1 MKTLLKNIT
10 ILPMTNPKEIIE
22 KGYVLI
28 NDSLIQA
35 VGAGEPP
42 AGDYEKVIEG
52 TNYLVMPG
60 LINTHT
66 HAGMTLLRSYAD
78 DLPLMEWLETK
89 IWPMEDRLTGDDMYW
104 GTMLAITEMIKSG
117 TTTFT
122 DMYFYMDRVAQAVQ
136 ESGIRAVLSRG
147 MVGVGPENQLAIDQ
161 SRQFIRDWQGGAQ
174 GRITVM
180 LGPHA
185 PYTCPPDYL
194 KQVVALAKETGVGI
208 NIHVAET
215 LDEINT
221 IERDYGMSPVALLEK
236 AGVFEV
242 PVIAAHCVHV
252 SEEDIAIM
260 KKYGVGVAHNPESNM
275 KLASGIAPVPRM
287 LEAGLAVG
295 LGTDGASSNNDLDMI
310 QETRTCAFLHK
321 VNSMD
326 PTVLPAEQALS
337 LATTL
342 GAQVLHLEKEIGC
355 LAPGYKADMILINLD
370 QPHMTPRYDLMANL
384 VYAGKASD
392 VDTVIIDG
400 CIVMENRQLQT
411 IDEQKVLRQCR
422 NIAQRLVQS
431 DKA

>member
-221 IERDYGMSPVALLEK
+221 IEHDYGMSPVALLEK

>member
-221 IERDYGMSPVALLEK
+221 IEHDYGMSPVALLEK

-287 LEAGLAVG
+287 LEAGVAVG

>member
-1 MKTLLKNIT
+1 MRILLKNIT

-22 KGYVLI
+22 KGYVVI
-28 NDSLIQA
+28 NGSLIQS
-35 VGAGEPP
+35 VGEGEPP
-42 AGDYEKVIEG
+42 AGDYEKVIDG

-66 HAGMTLLRSYAD
+66 HAGMSLLRSYAD

-104 GTMLAITEMIKSG
+104 GALLAIIEMIKSG

-122 DMYFYMDRVAQAVQ
+122 DMYFYMDRVAQAV
-136 ESGIRAVLSRG
+136 EETGIRAVLSRG
-147 MVGVGPENQLAIDQ
+147 MVGVGSENQLAIDQ
-161 SRQFIRDWQGGAQ
+161 SRQFVRDWQGGAQ
-174 GRITVM
+174 GRITVI

-194 KQVVALAKETGVGI
+194 KQVVALAKETGTGI

-221 IERDYGMSPVALLEK
+221 IDRDYGMSPVALLEK
-236 AGVFEV
+236 TGVFEV

-252 SEEDIAIM
+252 SDEDIAIM

-295 LGTDGASSNNDLDMI
+295 LGTDGTSSNNNLDMI
-310 QETRTCAFLHK
+310 QETRTCALLHK

-337 LATTL
+337 LATTG
-342 GAQVLHLEKEIGC
+342 GAQVLRLEKEIGR

-384 VYAGKASD
+384 VYAGQASD

-400 CIVMENRQLQT
+400 NIVMENRQLQT
-411 IDEQKVLRQCR
+411 IDEEKVLRQCR
-422 NIAQRLVQS
+422 DIAQRLVQS

>member
-1 MKTLLKNIT
+1 MKILLKNIT

-22 KGYVLI
+22 KGYVVI
-28 NDSLIQA
+28 NGSLIQA

-42 AGDYEKVIEG
+42 AGDYEKVIDG

-194 KQVVALAKETGVGI
+194 KQVVALAEETGAGI

-221 IERDYGMSPVALLEK
+221 IDRDYGMSPVALLEK
-236 AGVFEV
+236 TGVFEV

-252 SEEDIAIM
+252 SEADIAIL

-370 QPHMTPRYDLMANL
+370 QPHMTPRYDLIANL

-400 CIVMENRQLQT
+400 CIIMENRQLQT

-422 NIAQRLVQS
+422 DIAQRLVQS